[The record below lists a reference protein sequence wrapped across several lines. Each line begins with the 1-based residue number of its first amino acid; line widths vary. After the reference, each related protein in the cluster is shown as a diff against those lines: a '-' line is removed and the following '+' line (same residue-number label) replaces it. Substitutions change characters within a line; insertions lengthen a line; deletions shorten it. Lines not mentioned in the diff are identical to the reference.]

1 MADVQGFLC
10 TLTLDGEDITVLLN
24 DLSLSRAKNVM
35 SKPTMDGTG
44 VPQQLVGNQTGTLA
58 MNGQV
63 DTVGQETLEATW
75 AEDWSVAFALEV
87 GDGATILAGTY
98 TGAVVLSAFDIDT
111 AASDS
116 FNFALSGETAGVVYA
131 APV

>member
-1 MADVQGFLC
+1 MDIQGFLC

-44 VPQQLVGNQTGTLA
+44 VPQQLVGNKTGTLS

-63 DTVGQETLEATW
+63 DTAGQAGLETSW
-75 AEDWSVAFALEV
+75 AKDASVAFSLVV
-87 GDGATILAGTY
+87 GDGATIKAGTY

-116 FNFALSGETAGVVYA
+116 FNFALSGETAGVVYT